1 MPLATYLDGDALHPD
16 TEAKLYTIHFPS
28 RAVHAASVTA
38 VTATAS
44 GGASVV
50 SASYANPGS
59 VEHTAA
65 ETRDGRDY
73 SGPLVSVWVSA
84 GTAAEGGI
92 VYVTMQIETDLPEG
106 PIHRVLRLAVT
117 ERGM

>member
-1 MPLATYLDGDALHPD
+1 MPTPTYLDGDALHPD
-16 TEAKLYTIHFPS
+16 TEDKLYTVHFPS
-28 RAVHAASVTA
+28 RSIHAASFTA

-44 GGASVV
+44 GGASVS
-50 SASYANPGS
+50 SASYANPGDA
-59 VEHTAA
+59 EHTAA

-84 GTAAEGGI
+84 GTAAEGDT
-92 VYVTMQIETDLPEG
+92 VYVTLQIETDLPEG